1 MRLIAA
7 VVACLCA
14 TAIPAAVADEL
25 EALDL
30 VLPKAPASTYTGDP
44 PGTWYGD
51 RSGVPA
57 AAATATTASRVR
69 PRWGCPTSPDGQE
82 RAVTGSFTTGVGYSS
97 GLGSSTYNGANLGY
111 CKTYVDDDGDERT
124 LNLQMHMD
132 RYDGPDMRYGVPRGG
147 ARGPR

>member
-7 VVACLCA
+7 VLACLCA
-14 TAIPAAVADEL
+14 TASAAAFADEL

-30 VLPKAPASTYTGDP
+30 VLPKAPVSTFNSDP

-57 AAATATTASRVR
+57 AAASTTTRTRA
-69 PRWGCPTSPDGQE
+69 RWGCPTSPDGGE

-97 GLGSSTYNGANLGY
+97 DLGSSTYNGANLGY
-111 CKTYVDDDGDERT
+111 CKTYVDDDGGERT
-124 LNLQMHMD
+124 INLQMHVD
-132 RYDGPDMRYGVPRGG
+132 RYDGPDMRQGPYRGS
-147 ARGPR
+147 RGPR